1 MKGHVLLS
9 HGMESGPQANKV
21 TALAAVAQARGW
33 RATRPDFLDLDAT
46 RDAASLQLRIERL
59 LAAVEPGEPLVLAG
73 SSLGAFCSALA
84 SLRVP
89 CRGLFLMA
97 PPLSIPGFE
106 ARLAQDAELREETQ
120 AMRDSILAIELG
132 GFSRKL
138 KEVVAEEGRVIPIGG
153 RNTGSRPWQYFA
165 YAASIAALIAVAFW
179 FFTRPPLNER
189 LFTQYHYPDPGLPV
203 AMSATNDHL
212 FHDAMVAYKLGDH
225 EEAREKWISLL
236 NHSPDNDTLLYY
248 IASTHLNEDRPHA
261 AIPLYERVIADPS
274 SVFTA
279 KARWYLYLSKV
290 HVGEKDPA
298 LLEEL
303 LRDPDRKEAV
313 QQIQKQLEGS

>member
-106 ARLAQDAELREETQ
+106 ARLDMATVATEIVHGWDDELIP
-120 AMRDSILAIELG
+120 ARDVIDFAAARRLPLH
-132 GFSRKL
+132 L
-138 KEVVAEEGRVIPIGG
+138 VA
-153 RNTGSRPWQYFA
+153 
-165 YAASIAALIAVAFW
+165 
-179 FFTRPPLNER
+179 
-189 LFTQYHYPDPGLPV
+189 
-203 AMSATNDHL
+203 
-212 FHDAMVAYKLGDH
+212 
-225 EEAREKWISLL
+225 
-236 NHSPDNDTLLYY
+236 DT
-248 IASTHLNEDRPHA
+248 HR
-261 AIPLYERVIADPS
+261 
-274 SVFTA
+274 
-279 KARWYLYLSKV
+279 
-290 HVGEKDPA
+290 
-298 LLEEL
+298 
-303 LRDPDRKEAV
+303 
-313 QQIQKQLEGS
+313 LEGHVQAIGHWFGRFLDQCQ